1 MWKACL
7 IEWYHFW
14 DDRWPG
20 KVFAEIAKM
29 AYYRSVLVAH
39 TLAGRLSW
47 GGAAPTVTGAGLVTD
62 TTVKVPLN
70 PSKLP
75 AGPW

>member
-39 TLAGRLSW
+39 TL
-47 GGAAPTVTGAGLVTD
+47 GGA
-62 TTVKVPLN
+62 
-70 PSKLP
+70 
-75 AGPW
+75 

>member
-47 GGAAPTVTGAGLVTD
+47 GGAAPAVAGAGWSG
-62 TTVKVPLN
+62 VP
-70 PSKLP
+70 
-75 AGPW
+75 GR